1 MKGRKNSRT
10 FQFKT
15 LLKGSV
21 ETDVNGNVI
30 CYPDIVE
37 TTNYELLKLLKF
49 NRDVAPAH
57 VQKMGASVTQLGNVL
72 RDVVIVKIGMYYFIV
87 DGQHLYAYLKS
98 ANLPIRCKLIE
109 AKDER
114 HALKIVTMLN
124 STSRNWG
131 IKNFVDGWA
140 NFNKDVKVLKELT
153 KRFGLTHSTIAAL
166 LTNSTQALA
175 KKQIASGEF
184 KVVDMDEA
192 IARITSIDH
201 FYNTTGFVRSQYATA
216 GLIDF
221 MGNLGI
227 EKYRKSEQKFIQ
239 CIKKGMKKRDFDGKT
254 YGRREDYLSF
264 FNECWNS

>member
-1 MKGRKNSRT
+1 
-10 FQFKT
+10 
-15 LLKGSV
+15 
-21 ETDVNGNVI
+21 
-30 CYPDIVE
+30 
-37 TTNYELLKLLKF
+37 
-49 NRDVAPAH
+49 
-57 VQKMGASVTQLGNVL
+57 
-72 RDVVIVKIGMYYFIV
+72 
-87 DGQHLYAYLKS
+87 LYSYLKS

-114 HALKIVTMLN
+114 EALKIVTMLN

-153 KRFGLTHSTIAAL
+153 KNFSLTYTTIGAL
-166 LTNSTQALA
+166 LTNSTSSLA

-201 FYNTTGFVRSQYATA
+201 FYNATGFVRSQYATT

-239 CIKKGMKKRDFDGKT
+239 CIKKGMKKRNFDGKT
-254 YGRREDYLSF
+254 YGRKEDYLDF
-264 FNECWNS
+264 FNNCWNS